1 MTDTLGSRGKTERL
15 VCRADGQLRMM
26 RLLDRE
32 TTDENRMFVDAERGD
47 VVTVDPLPTNDRI
60 APTADVQRGGEYIG
74 AETP

>member
-1 MTDTLGSRGKTERL
+1 
-15 VCRADGQLRMM
+15 MM

-47 VVTVDPLPTNDRI
+47 VVTVDPLPANDRI
-60 APTADVQRGGEYIG
+60 APTADVQRCGEILGGEIID